1 MEGEAGSRE
10 EKKLIGILY
19 FHAIVNDPVGKGNKQ
34 KKKKKTIQEGEGK
47 KCGNE
52 TE

>member
-1 MEGEAGSRE
+1 MEGEVGSRE
-10 EKKLIGILY
+10 EKKLI
-19 FHAIVNDPVGKGNKQ
+19 VNDPVGKGKKQ

-52 TE
+52 T